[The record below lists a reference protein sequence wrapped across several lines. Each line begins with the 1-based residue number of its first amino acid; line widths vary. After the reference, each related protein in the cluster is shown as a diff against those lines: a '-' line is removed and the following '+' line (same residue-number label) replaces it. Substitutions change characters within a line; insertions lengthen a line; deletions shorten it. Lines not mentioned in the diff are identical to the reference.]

1 MNPLIG
7 EVDLY
12 AVDIIYFFV
21 LVEFLHLCQNCIH
34 IGIGSKIYA
43 VLGNKIWRISRTE
56 LACLHTLLGQIGKD
70 KGYANQSITSVMSSG
85 IDYSAIAFAADNST
99 RFLHLGNNI
108 HLTHGSSVVLTAI
121 LAGNIAQST
130 GTAEVADGIAGGMLQ
145 NVIGN
150 GYQGVF
156 LAVHSA
162 VLAEKC
168 QTVNIGIDDKAYIM
182 TALLHQCLYVCKI
195 FLEWF
200 GIVLEVA
207 GRFGKET
214 GNCLNAQLLEQL
226 GQNNAAYAVHAVE
239 SHTEVGLLDG
249 FCIHKVE
256 AKYHIYMLLIVA
268 VIFAIAA
275 QMVHIGI
282 FEIFCLGNTQHFVTL
297 CLIQEFALL
306 VQQLQRIPHT
316 GVMAGCDDDT
326 ATGTFHRN
334 GNLCCGSGGQTDVHD
349 IEAHTHKGSANHVLY
364 HRS

>member
-1 MNPLIG
+1 
-7 EVDLY
+7 
-12 AVDIIYFFV
+12 
-21 LVEFLHLCQNCIH
+21 
-34 IGIGSKIYA
+34 
-43 VLGNKIWRISRTE
+43 
-56 LACLHTLLGQIGKD
+56 
-70 KGYANQSITSVMSSG
+70 MSSG
-85 IDYSAIAFAADNST
+85 IDYSAIAFAADNGT

-108 HLTHGSSVVLTAI
+108 HLTHGSGVVLTAI

-130 GTAEVADGIAGGMLQ
+130 GTAEVADGIAGCMLK

-156 LAVHSA
+156 LAIHSA
-162 VLAEKC
+162 VLAEKR
-168 QTVNIGIDDKAYIM
+168 QTVHVGIDDKADIM
-182 TALLHQCLYVCKI
+182 TALLHQCLYVGKI
-195 FLEWF
+195 LLQRF
-200 GIVLEVA
+200 GIVLEIA

-214 GNCLNAQLLEQL
+214 CYGLNTQLLEQL
-226 GQNNAAYAVHAVE
+226 GQNNTAYAVYTIKGY
-239 SHTEVGLLDG
+239 TEISLTDSLY
-249 FCIHKVE
+249 INKVK
-256 AKYHIYMLLIVA
+256 AQNHIYMFLVVT

-334 GNLCCGSGGQTDVHD
+334 GNLCRRSGGQTDVHD